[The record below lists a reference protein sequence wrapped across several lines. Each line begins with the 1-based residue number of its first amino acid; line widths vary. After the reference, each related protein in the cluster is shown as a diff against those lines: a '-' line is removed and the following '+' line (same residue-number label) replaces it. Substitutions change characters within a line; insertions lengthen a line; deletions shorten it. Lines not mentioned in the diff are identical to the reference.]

1 MISLRKANIHDLSLL
16 KFWDEQPHV
25 ISSDPNDDWDWE
37 NELTHEP
44 EWREQLI
51 AEIDG
56 KPMGFIQIIDPAKE
70 ESHYWGD
77 IGENKRAVDIWIGPP
92 EYLGKGYGTEMMSL
106 ALDRCFSDQKVT
118 EVLIDPL
125 ESNTRAI
132 EFYKKVGFRF
142 LEKRT
147 FGTDECIVLSI
158 AREDWISK
166 DIRERS

>member
-1 MISLRKANIHDLSLL
+1 MISLRKASIHDLSLL

-37 NELTHEP
+37 NELTQEP

-77 IGENKRAVDIWIGPP
+77 IGENKRAVDIWIGPL

-147 FGTDECIVLSI
+147 FNTDECIVLSI

-166 DIRERS
+166 DIREQS